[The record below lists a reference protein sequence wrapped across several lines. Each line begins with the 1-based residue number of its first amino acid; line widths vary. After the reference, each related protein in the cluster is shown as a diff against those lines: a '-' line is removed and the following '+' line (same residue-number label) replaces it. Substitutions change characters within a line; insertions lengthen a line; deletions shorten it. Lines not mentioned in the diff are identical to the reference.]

1 MNRRTY
7 VAQLRLI
14 LISCFLITSCST
26 KLPEPRWTEVNA
38 PQESLQNKI
47 KIDIYIDA
55 TTSMGG
61 FAVGEKTIYSQFID
75 QLEAS
80 ALSAWKSAD
89 VKYYKFGT
97 KIKVINR
104 TEFLKAK
111 NNQSFY
117 RERGFLEK
125 TYIDSVIKKTD
136 VKRLSVVITDLFQDE
151 GDVNNMVEQIRS
163 QCFSKDIMV
172 GFLGI
177 KSEFD
182 GLVFDTP
189 NSPGGYRLKT
199 EERPFYA
206 LFFGDPVRMEK
217 LFEALKTTKFVKENQ
232 LLLISNHILKSS
244 NVSIIKTKESK
255 FVNKKAPRIQSD
267 NTFDFS
273 MKGNGKDASFKFELT
288 FDKNSRCVD
297 FNENTITAV
306 VFKKSY
312 TDAKNANP
320 DSVLTN
326 DIKIESIQRQGSKLT
341 ATLILKNENSVGN
354 YSYLIYLQP
363 NLINGFLLPSWIKD
377 FSTDNPVPNT
387 PSASQTYNLEK
398 LISRLLVAKNAVTP
412 TYISKSYINIYKR

>member
-7 VAQLRLI
+7 VTQLRLM

-26 KLPEPRWTEVNA
+26 KLPEPKWTEENRA
-38 PQESLQNKI
+38 QESLQNHI
-47 KIDIYIDA
+47 EIDIYIDA

-104 TEFLKAK
+104 AEFLKAK

-163 QCFSKDIMV
+163 QCFRKNIMV

-189 NSPGGYRLKT
+189 NNPGGYRLKT

-206 LFFGDPVRMEK
+206 LFFGDPSRMEK
-217 LFEALKTTKFVKENQ
+217 LFEVLKTTEFVKENQ
-232 LLLISNHILKSS
+232 LLLISNHIMKSS
-244 NVSIIKTKESK
+244 SVTIIKKKESK
-255 FVNKKAPRIQSD
+255 FVNKKAPRIQLNNS
-267 NTFDFS
+267 FDFS
-273 MKGNGKDASFKFELT
+273 MKKVGKDASFNFELT
-288 FDKNSRCVD
+288 FDKNNRCVD
-297 FNENTITAV
+297 FKENTIEAIV
-306 VFKKSY
+306 YKKSI
-312 TDAKNANP
+312 TDVKDANS

-326 DIKIESIQRQGSKLT
+326 DIKIENILRQGNKLT
-341 ATLILKNENSVGN
+341 ATLILKN
-354 YSYLIYLQP
+354 
-363 NLINGFLLPSWIKD
+363 
-377 FSTDNPVPNT
+377 
-387 PSASQTYNLEK
+387 
-398 LISRLLVAKNAVTP
+398 ISDRQ
-412 TYISKSYINIYKR
+412 NI